1 MTALIQQTGLLLML
15 KAGPQDMPH
24 GIAWV
29 RVTALAYVL
38 LAILG
43 EVLVQ
48 GLLYAA
54 AQAVLVTIVMGGFIA
69 MLLQFKQRANRVAQT
84 LTAFFASHT
93 VLSGMQLP
101 AAVALAPIRK
111 QLIENPELLQQ
122 NTAPQL
128 PALPALAATI
138 FFIWSL
144 IVTAHILRQ
153 ALDVNFTLGL
163 GLAVAQVA
171 TAVVIASAVMGL

>member
-1 MTALIQQTGLLLML
+1 ML
-15 KAGPQDMPH
+15 KAGPQDMPF
-24 GIAWV
+24 GAQWV
-29 RVTALAYVL
+29 RMTALCYVL

-43 EVLVQ
+43 EVLVHGFLQ
-48 GLLYAA
+48 AA
-54 AQAVLVTIVMGGFIA
+54 VQAVLVTIVMGGFVV
-69 MLLQFKQRANRVAQT
+69 MLLQFKQRAARIPQT

-111 QLIENPELLQQ
+111 QLLENPDLLQQ

-128 PALPALAATI
+128 PALPALTATV

-144 IVTAHILRQ
+144 VVVGHILRE
-153 ALDVNFTLGL
+153 AMDISFTLGL
-163 GLAVAQVA
+163 GLALAQVA
-171 TAVVIASAVMGL
+171 TALVVVSAVMGL